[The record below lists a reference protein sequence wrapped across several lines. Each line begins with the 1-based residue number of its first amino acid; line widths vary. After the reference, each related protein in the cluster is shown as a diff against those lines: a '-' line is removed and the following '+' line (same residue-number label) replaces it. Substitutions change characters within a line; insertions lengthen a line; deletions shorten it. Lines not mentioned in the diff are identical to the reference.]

1 MLTLPIQKKWYQMI
15 VSGVKTEE
23 YRTIKH
29 YYRKRFQSIGLL
41 DCQGN
46 PTDSS
51 AVIQLRNGY
60 SSTSPTAIVRVT
72 LSIKSGNIEWGAVHG
87 QSYYCLTICSVIHHY
102 ERRWIN

>member
-1 MLTLPIQKKWYQMI
+1 MLTLPIQKKWYQLI

-41 DCQGN
+41 DSQGN
-46 PTDSS
+46 PTESS

-60 SSTSPTAIVRVT
+60 ASTFPTAIVRVT
-72 LSIKSGNIEWGAVHG
+72 LSIRPGNIEWGAVHG
-87 QSYYCLTICSVIHHY
+87 QSYRYMFCCVNAL
-102 ERRWIN
+102 